1 MTSNIQHVHV
11 LNIYVHVLGHATLYM
26 MVQVFQLISS
36 LAFSSASKLFET
48 PVISNRAVTHKQTCN
63 SPNACTNW
71 TLTCSVFFRYRIST
85 INKNADINAQT
96 CIHVY
101 KCMSTDMSKHVPLA
115 SNRKNISYMYLYV
128 VGL

>member
-1 MTSNIQHVHV
+1 MYRDCMVQ
-11 LNIYVHVLGHATLYM
+11 
-26 MVQVFQLISS
+26 VQVFQLISS

-63 SPNACTNW
+63 SSNACINW
-71 TLTCSVFFRYRIST
+71 TLTCNVFFRYRISR
-85 INKNADINAQT
+85 INEKANINAQT

-101 KCMSTDMSKHVPLA
+101 TCMSTDRSKHLPFA
-115 SNRKNISYMYLYV
+115 SNSKDISYMYI